1 MYAAACCANC
11 KRKMG
16 ENSRFTVNMFH
27 PCAQKTPAGSQKN
40 PMIECPVTDIY
51 SGPAG
56 KIMFVR
62 GSSQSSQRA
71 PTMKIGWFQ
80 GAAQEIGKADNNV
93 SCVHTQ

>member
-1 MYAAACCANC
+1 
-11 KRKMG
+11 
-16 ENSRFTVNMFH
+16 
-27 PCAQKTPAGSQKN
+27 
-40 PMIECPVTDIY
+40 MIECPVTDIY

-80 GAAQEIGKADNNV
+80 GAAQEIGKAEQSVLRAHSIVVEYD
-93 SCVHTQ
+93 